1 MTMTDDFRQVKRY
14 CKYRKQVKRATAELL
29 QQYDVV
35 VPDLSQW
42 PPVTKGKDEGTY
54 VWNVKNNN

>member
-1 MTMTDDFRQVKRY
+1 MTMTDCDFRKIKRY

-42 PPVTKGKDEGTY
+42 PPVTKGTYEGTY
-54 VWNVKNNN
+54 V